1 MKNVNANTA
10 NNILPLMANAYSKKF
25 GIEVK
30 MQGSIAYTNGKSIT
44 VTYLEIKD
52 MQKHLQTLYTGG
64 IQMSFAEKIACRNKE
79 Y

>member
-1 MKNVNANTA
+1 MCNLKTITQLNRKDVQVLRSKN
-10 NNILPLMANAYSKKF
+10 Y
-25 GIEVK
+25 G
-30 MQGSIAYTNGKSIT
+30 TNGKNIT
-44 VTYLEIKD
+44 VTYQEVKD

>member
-1 MKNVNANTA
+1 MKPTKQLTRKDVQA
-10 NNILPLMANAYSKKF
+10 LRRKSY
-25 GIEVK
+25 G
-30 MQGSIAYTNGKSIT
+30 TNGKSIT